1 MIILVCCVNM
11 AEATMMSPSEHL
23 GKRRSDFDDSSMC
36 TDLTSTF
43 SQSFKKIR
51 IRGFESP
58 SQSSDQFRHA
68 PENLC
73 PQSSAVPTNSPFT
86 SPASKTRSEYGASD
100 KPVQSA
106 QQYLEQQ
113 VKYLECQLTSLRAE
127 HAMQIQRKT
136 QEITE
141 LNTAKLTFSAQ
152 IQKLAKENE
161 SSIQEAKLLKR
172 AVTIQDGRY
181 KELLAHSQQLEAC
194 LQLAMRRIEDLDCAN
209 RTLRCE
215 LDMTQQGHYGDFTPP
230 PPPPDVY

>member
-1 MIILVCCVNM
+1 M

-36 TDLTSTF
+36 TDLATNF
-43 SQSFKKIR
+43 NQSFKKIR

-58 SQSSDQFRHA
+58 QQGEQTHHG

-73 PQSSAVPTNSPFT
+73 PQSAAVPTNTYFT
-86 SPASKTRSEYGASD
+86 SPGKTRSEYGASD

-127 HAMQIQRKT
+127 HVMQLQRKG

-141 LNTAKLTFSAQ
+141 LSTVKLT
-152 IQKLAKENE
+152 
-161 SSIQEAKLLKR
+161 
-172 AVTIQDGRY
+172 
-181 KELLAHSQQLEAC
+181 
-194 LQLAMRRIEDLDCAN
+194 
-209 RTLRCE
+209 
-215 LDMTQQGHYGDFTPP
+215 
-230 PPPPDVY
+230 